1 MTALKRWLS
10 HLIRA
15 SLLEICIFPLDVNSI
30 QQKHESVFIGNNS
43 HNISWIQP
51 SGLFVSFSTHIHCAA
66 TMPLNFLSH
75 GEFVP
80 LFICSLLKWIINEK
94 LQIKSKFSPSCWS
107 SFHRCSPL
115 QPAVFACSYLSVSA
129 VLSAISSLLSVNAWS
144 FAFMTKFQKQF

>member
-1 MTALKRWLS
+1 METSNFPMTALKRWLS

-15 SLLEICIFPLDVNSI
+15 SLLENCIFPLDVNSI

-80 LFICSLLKWIINEK
+80 LWLFLCSLLKWIINEK
-94 LQIKSKFSPSCWS
+94 LQVKSKFSPRYWISV
-107 SFHRCSPL
+107 HRCSPL
-115 QPAVFACSYLSVSA
+115 QPAVLSVK
-129 VLSAISSLLSVNAWS
+129 AWS
-144 FAFMTKFQKQF
+144 FALMTKFQKQF